1 MTPESKR
8 RIQEIQKKV
17 LNPVTGTKVFRNDQ
31 EVLDAAIEQ
40 LHQDLKKKKKLI

>member
-1 MTPESKR
+1 MTPESKNEFR
-8 RIQEIQKKV
+8 KYKKKV

-40 LHQDLKKKKKLI
+40 LHQGLKKKKLI